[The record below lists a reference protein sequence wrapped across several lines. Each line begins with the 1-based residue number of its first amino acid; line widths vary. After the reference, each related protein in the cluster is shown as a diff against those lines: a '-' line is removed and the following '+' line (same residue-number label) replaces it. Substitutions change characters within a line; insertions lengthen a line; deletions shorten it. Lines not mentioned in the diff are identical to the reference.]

1 MWNIKKHIKKQRN
14 KETKQIPKI
23 IDTETRLVMGK
34 EWGIEGGKMSEGGQK
49 VQTSSCKIRKPQR
62 CNAQHGDYC

>member
-1 MWNIKKHIKKQRN
+1 MWNIKKHIKKQIN
-14 KETKQIPKI
+14 KDTKQIPKI
-23 IDTETRLVMGK
+23 RDTEPRLGMGK